1 MTKNLELKKKI
12 IAAFNEINE
21 FEYPSYR
28 KIRALLSL
36 QGVSVTEP
44 TIRSYIL
51 KSNVKR
57 NHQKIPSTPVNVDSV
72 QAAALELSLSR
83 ISPTI
88 NAIRKELNGAQIST
102 ISKVRK
108 TLIHGLIEKK
118 SLTEILATPPTSII
132 VFENQALVYEFAR
145 VNILVAKSQTHEEN
159 EFSLALHAILMA
171 LQFEVPC
178 ALMLCESI
186 CNQAIHSAISA
197 LRLTPTQVE
206 IINKN
211 LTVMVMRD
219 VKKLHLLYTLDDHIF
234 RQIRLLYQNGC
245 QHIFVQSFITKLY
258 IQNHKKSE
266 SLITYA
272 LTAIYKMKHS
282 MVSKDQTFTSSES
295 LDLLHHKNSNDL
307 YLKASILW
315 YSPLVGTEYAQLI

>member
-72 QAAALELSLSR
+72 QAAALKLSLSR

-102 ISKVRK
+102 LARFVR
-108 TLIHGLIEKK
+108 
-118 SLTEILATPPTSII
+118 P
-132 VFENQALVYEFAR
+132 
-145 VNILVAKSQTHEEN
+145 
-159 EFSLALHAILMA
+159 
-171 LQFEVPC
+171 
-178 ALMLCESI
+178 
-186 CNQAIHSAISA
+186 
-197 LRLTPTQVE
+197 
-206 IINKN
+206 
-211 LTVMVMRD
+211 
-219 VKKLHLLYTLDDHIF
+219 
-234 RQIRLLYQNGC
+234 
-245 QHIFVQSFITKLY
+245 
-258 IQNHKKSE
+258 
-266 SLITYA
+266 
-272 LTAIYKMKHS
+272 
-282 MVSKDQTFTSSES
+282 
-295 LDLLHHKNSNDL
+295 
-307 YLKASILW
+307 
-315 YSPLVGTEYAQLI
+315 